1 MTMEIYPMAASSQ
14 SGGEPITGKAQLVE
28 YLEGGCKPRDQW
40 RIGTEHEKFAYN
52 LSDLTRLPYEGSP
65 GISLLLDGLTRF
77 GWEPVFEKGNVIA
90 LRKSDGASVSLE
102 PGGQFEL
109 SGAMM
114 ETIHQTCAEVQ
125 THLKEVKSVCEE
137 IGAGVLGLGFDP
149 KSRRENVGWMPKGRY
164 KIMRDY
170 MPKKGNHGL
179 DMMLRSC
186 TVQVNLDYVSETD
199 MIRKMRVSLALQ
211 PIATALF
218 ANSPF
223 VEGRPCGY
231 QSFRS
236 FIWTD
241 TDPDRCGMLPFVF
254 DEGFGFEAYVD
265 YVLDVPMYFVHRDGN
280 YIDVSGA
287 SFRDFMA
294 GTLDP
299 VKGISAMMDDWVDH
313 LTTPFPEVRM
323 KRFIE
328 MRGADGGPWR
338 SLCALPA
345 FWVGLLYNQTALDAA
360 WDLCRDWSDEE
371 REYLR
376 RETPKTA
383 LDTPFRGGTVLDLA
397 RQVLDIAEAG
407 LKLRGKVNDAG
418 VDETMFLA
426 ELREIADSGLS
437 RAARLLY
444 AYENVWDGEIEKAYE
459 VMSY

>member
-1 MTMEIYPMAASSQ
+1 MAAPSQ

-28 YLEGGCKPRDQW
+28 YLEGGCKPVDQW

-52 LSDLTRLPYEGSP
+52 LSDLTRLPYDGTP
-65 GISLLLDGLTRF
+65 GIGILLDGLTRF
-77 GWEPVFEKGNVIA
+77 GWEPVVEGENVIA
-90 LRKSDGASVSLE
+90 LRKPDGASVSLE

-109 SGAMM
+109 SGAML
-114 ETIHQTCAEVQ
+114 ETIHQTCAEVH
-125 THLKEVKSVCEE
+125 THLDEVKAVCEE

-149 KSRRENVGWMPKGRY
+149 KSRREDVGWMPKGRY
-164 KIMRDY
+164 KIMREY
-170 MPKKGNHGL
+170 MPKKGGHGL

-186 TVQVNLDYVSETD
+186 TVQVNLDFASEAD
-199 MIRKMRVSLALQ
+199 MIQKMRVSLALQ

-223 VEGRPCGY
+223 VEGKPCGY

-254 DEGFGFEAYVD
+254 DEGFGFEAYAD
-265 YVLDVPMYFVHRDGN
+265 YVLDVPMYFVYRNGE
-280 YIDVSGA
+280 YIDVSGE
-287 SFRDFMA
+287 SFCDFMT
-294 GTLDP
+294 GNLEP
-299 VKGISAMMDDWVDH
+299 LKGVTPMMGDWVDH

-345 FWVGLLYNQTALDAA
+345 FWVGLLYDQSSLDAA
-360 WDLCRDWSDEE
+360 WDLCKDWTNEE

-376 RETPKTA
+376 AETAKTA
-383 LDTPFRGGTVLDLA
+383 LETPFRNGTVLDIA
-397 RQVLDIAEAG
+397 RQAVDIAELG
-407 LKLRGKVNDAG
+407 LKNRGRENG
-418 VDETMFLA
+418 IGEDERIFLA
-426 ELREIADSGLS
+426 ELRDIADSGMT
-437 RAARLLY
+437 RAARLLE
-444 AYENVWDGEIEKAYE
+444 AYENTWGENIDDVYAE
-459 VMSY
+459 MSY

>member
-1 MTMEIYPMAASSQ
+1 MAAPSQ
-14 SGGEPITGKAQLVE
+14 SDGEPITGEAQLVE
-28 YLEGGCKPRDQW
+28 YLEGGCKPVDQW

-52 LSDLTRLPYEGSP
+52 LSDLTRLPYDGTP
-65 GISLLLDGLTRF
+65 GIGVLLDGLTRF
-77 GWEPVFEKGNVIA
+77 GWEPVFEGENVIA
-90 LRKSDGASVSLE
+90 LRKPDGASVSLE

-109 SGAMM
+109 SGAML
-114 ETIHQTCAEVQ
+114 ETIHQTCAEVH
-125 THLKEVKSVCEE
+125 THLDEVKAVCEE

-149 KSRRENVGWMPKGRY
+149 KSRREDVGWMPKGRY

-170 MPKKGNHGL
+170 MPKKGSHGL

-186 TVQVNLDYVSETD
+186 TVQVNLDFASEAD
-199 MIRKMRVSLALQ
+199 MIQKMRVSLALQ

-223 VEGRPCGY
+223 VEGKPCSY

-254 DEGFGFEAYVD
+254 DEGFGFEAYAD
-265 YVLDVPMYFVHRDGN
+265 YVLDVPMYFVYRNGE
-280 YIDVSGA
+280 YIDVSGE
-287 SFRDFMA
+287 SFRDFMT
-294 GTLDP
+294 GNLEQL
-299 VKGISAMMDDWVDH
+299 KGVTPMMGDWVDH

-345 FWVGLLYNQTALDAA
+345 FWVGLLYDQSSLDAA
-360 WDLCRDWSDEE
+360 WDLCKDWSNEE

-376 RETPKTA
+376 AETAKTA
-383 LDTPFRGGTVLDLA
+383 LDTPFRNGTVLDIA
-397 RQVLDIAEAG
+397 RQAVDIAELG
-407 LKLRGKVNDAG
+407 LKNRGRENG
-418 VDETMFLA
+418 IGEDERIFLA
-426 ELREIADSGLS
+426 ELRDIADSGMT
-437 RAARLLY
+437 RAARLLE
-444 AYENVWDGEIEKAYE
+444 AYENTWGENIDE
-459 VMSY
+459 VYAEMSY